1 MEDGQSPYDTEQ
13 VEDRMRQCGSLCV
26 DTAHGRRN
34 IGSNGGSNVFTEH
47 HCRCHIELN
56 PAHIE
61 HNQGQCDS
69 GAGGLEYQGQYR
81 TEKQEQQNRSVAV
94 TGPGGYESENLRSL
108 LEVGNR
114 TLHK

>member
-61 HNQGQCDS
+61 HNECERYGCAGRLENKGENSTQGKKQ
-69 GAGGLEYQGQYR
+69 QY
-81 TEKQEQQNRSVAV
+81 
-94 TGPGGYESENLRSL
+94 
-108 LEVGNR
+108 
-114 TLHK
+114 